1 MTTAEMIS
9 AFKVNYDIVNLEGPG
24 YEDDEI
30 LVLLNQ
36 AQVLE
41 VQKEIQ
47 LKRLTW
53 ISNLIVNELGN
64 SAAGLSYTNTRTYTK
79 TGSEEYIGYIGSKS
93 KVVRA
98 TFKVINPADWVDNI
112 PIRKD
117 ESGKY
122 VNSTINR
129 VILLNPRIYEDTHD
143 TFTIIH
149 DSLTTFSGASDVYLE
164 YVKRPVAI
172 TSGVSSEVDLMLHE
186 RIVNTAVNLA
196 KKVFN
201 PNESGGSVQTDAMI
215 NKTI

>member
-1 MTTAEMIS
+1 
-9 AFKVNYDIVNLEGPG
+9 
-24 YEDDEI
+24 
-30 LVLLNQ
+30 
-36 AQVLE
+36 

-47 LKRLTW
+47 LRRHTW
-53 ISNLIVNELGN
+53 ISNLIVNQLG
-64 SAAGLSYTNTRTYTK
+64 SSTAGLTYGNTRTYTRGG
-79 TGSEEYIGYIGSKS
+79 TEEYIGFISSKS
-93 KVVRA
+93 KVTRA

-112 PIRKD
+112 LIRKE

-122 VNSTINR
+122 VNSAINR

-164 YVKRPVAI
+164 YVKKPVLI
-172 TSGVSSEVDLMLHE
+172 TAGVDSEVDLMLHD

-201 PNESGGSVQTDAMI
+201 PNESSGSLQTDAMI
-215 NKTI
+215 NKVV